1 MRGRERYGDKKDPHL
16 KSKSLEVLNKEWRFD
31 SIIKSRKKKKGKK
44 SGKSLK
50 LEIHRVLKS
59 YSLITKKSFLKN

>member
-31 SIIKSRKKKKGKK
+31 SIIKSRKKY
-44 SGKSLK
+44 K
-50 LEIHRVLKS
+50 LC
-59 YSLITKKSFLKN
+59 